1 MFNTGDTAFMMIY
14 AALVFIMTPGLAFF
28 YGGLV
33 NKKNVLTIM
42 MQSFVSLGVVTFLW
56 FIFGFSLT
64 FGSDVH
70 EIIGNLEYCF
80 LNGVGMDP
88 STDHRSFR

>member
-42 MQSFVSLGVVTFLW
+42 MQSFVSLGVVTVLW

-70 EIIGNLEYCF
+70 GIIGNLEYCF

>member
-1 MFNTGDTAFMMIY
+1 
-14 AALVFIMTPGLAFF
+14 
-28 YGGLV
+28 
-33 NKKNVLTIM
+33 M
-42 MQSFVSLGVVTFLW
+42 MQSFVSLGVVTVLW

-88 STDHRSFR
+88 NPDHRSFR